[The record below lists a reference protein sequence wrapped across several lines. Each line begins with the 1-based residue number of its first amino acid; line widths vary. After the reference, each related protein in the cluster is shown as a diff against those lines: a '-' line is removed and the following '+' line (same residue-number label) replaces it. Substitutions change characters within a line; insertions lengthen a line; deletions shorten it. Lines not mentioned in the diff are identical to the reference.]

1 MVLAGLAQREGEA
14 LVDAGERR
22 HVEHLLGR
30 GDRRFIGGDGLA
42 RLAGHVMEIGPVT
55 QYAGLQPRVF
65 QASRVIML
73 DRSLEPLTG
82 RVGVP
87 KKVIDAPQPVVEV
100 DEQVRPRRPLGHI
113 DRLLDYR
120 FGGLWLSLSEI
131 RRGQD
136 QLRAG
141 SKLEGKGTMQHAAD
155 KSFGARDVAVV
166 QAHLRF
172 GKDEFERG
180 ARVTGL
186 FKEIIDWLLQA
197 AGNDP

>member
-1 MVLAGLAQREGEA
+1 M
-14 LVDAGERR
+14 
-22 HVEHLLGR
+22 
-30 GDRRFIGGDGLA
+30 
-42 RLAGHVMEIGPVT
+42 T
-55 QYAGLQPRVF
+55 QYASLQPRVF
-65 QASRVIML
+65 QARRLIML
-73 DRSLEPLTG
+73 DRSLEPLAG

-87 KKVIDAPQPVVEV
+87 KEVIDAAEPVVEV
-100 DEQVRPRRPLGHI
+100 DEQMRPRRPFGDI

-120 FGGLWLSLSEI
+120 FGDLRLSLSEI
-131 RRGQD
+131 GRGQD

-155 KSFGARDVAVV
+155 QSFGARGVAVV